1 MQNAA
6 NNLQTQA
13 YELIKN
19 KIIRAEYTPGQK
31 IVEKEVEATINI
43 GRTPVREALIH
54 LRRDGLINVV
64 PQSGTSISLIDMH
77 AATSARFVRESIE
90 KKVVMEAGNQM
101 NTLNAASFDQILQQ
115 QKLQIES
122 RNVPAFFAADE
133 AFHRKFYEITDKI
146 LVWDWLQIV
155 NIHLNRFRWLRLKVA
170 ELNWD
175 TLIEQHQH
183 ILDAVQ
189 HHNVEEAGFLASQ
202 HLHLMLEEQQTL
214 LEKFPEYF
222 IERQD

>member
-222 IERQD
+222 IKRQD

>member
-189 HHNVEEAGFLASQ
+189 HHNVEKAGFLASQ

-222 IERQD
+222 IKRQD